1 MLPTHRPSLVDD
13 EIDGSS
19 TVVCDDV
26 DDTMNSTLDHG
37 IDKFLCH
44 VDRVVDPIIDSGDA
58 MLHSNSFYDFFFGW
72 LGGSS
77 SGDSCKCWDD
87 ESTIFTAWTEYSACT
102 DYSAC
107 TGYSACTD
115 YASAVTLICVGEEEK
130 WSDVHN
136 CANNV
141 VAFEDDDS
149 LSVVTNPTSVS
160 HNKASADT
168 PSKSKLRNVIWGNMR
183 KDSSSS
189 KEREGKD
196 KAKASSDRFM
206 NHIPFTTEQF

>member
-102 DYSAC
+102 GYSACTDYSAY

-115 YASAVTLICVGEEEK
+115 MLPLSHSSASARMRNG
-130 WSDVHN
+130 
-136 CANNV
+136 
-141 VAFEDDDS
+141 
-149 LSVVTNPTSVS
+149 PTSITAPTTTMRLGMMTTFRSSPVLPAFLRTKLLRVLPT
-160 HNKASADT
+160 KANFETLSGG
-168 PSKSKLRNVIWGNMR
+168 I
-183 KDSSSS
+183 
-189 KEREGKD
+189 
-196 KAKASSDRFM
+196 
-206 NHIPFTTEQF
+206 